1 MSKILYNFS
10 IKLYSLAIW
19 IFSFFNE
26 KAKKM
31 VVGRI
36 GIFEKLKTDFSENK
50 APIAWFHCASLG
62 EFEQGRPII
71 EAFKVDFPEYKILL
85 TFFSPSGYEI
95 RKNYEGADF
104 IFYLPLDTVNN
115 VAHFLKIV
123 NPKLAIFVKYEFWY
137 NYINQLKINNIPTY
151 LVSANFRENQ
161 IFFKKMG
168 SFFRKIIFNFDSIF
182 VQNLS
187 SEKLLKSIGYE
198 NVTVAGDTRFDRVFQ
213 LSKQNK
219 NLPIVE
225 QFKQNNPIFV
235 IGSAWTEDI
244 DFLKATIN
252 APELSNIKFII
263 APHEI
268 HESQI
273 KNWQNSFLKPTALY
287 SDFDKNIDYKVL
299 IINNIGL
306 LSSIYNYADFV
317 WIGGAFG
324 AGLHNILEAATF
336 GKPIFFGNKNYLKFK
351 EATDLIEFGGA
362 FSFADPADFNRKFIE
377 LTSDKNYYL
386 QTSSISKNYVFQNIG
401 ATEKIMNYLKN
412 NLNPKS
418 V

>member
-1 MSKILYNFS
+1 MSEILYNFL
-10 IKLYSLAIW
+10 IKLYGLAIW

-36 GIFEKLKTDFSENK
+36 DIFEKLKTDFSENK
-50 APIAWFHCASLG
+50 SPIAWFHCASLG

-95 RKNYEGADF
+95 RKNYEGAHF
-104 IFYLPLDTVNN
+104 IYYLPMDTVKN
-115 VAHFLKIV
+115 AAQFLKIIK
-123 NPKLAIFVKYEFWY
+123 PKLAIFVKYEFWY
-137 NYINQLKINNIPTY
+137 NYIHQLKINNIPAY

-161 IFFKKMG
+161 IFFKKYG
-168 SFFRKIIFNFDSIF
+168 SFFRKIIFNFDHIF
-182 VQNLS
+182 VQNS
-187 SEKLLKSIGYE
+187 NSQKLLKGIGYE
-198 NVTVAGDTRFDRVFQ
+198 YITVAGDTRFDRVFN
-213 LSKQNK
+213 LSNQKK
-219 NLPIVE
+219 ILPKIE
-225 QFKQNNPIFV
+225 HFKQNNQIFV
-235 IGSAWTEDI
+235 IGSAWIEDI
-244 DFLKATIN
+244 DFLRSTIN
-252 APELSNIKFII
+252 SPEFANIKFII

-273 KNWQNSFLKPTALY
+273 KNLQKSFLLPAALY
-287 SDFDKNIDYKVL
+287 SDFDENIDYKVL

-336 GKPIFFGNKNYLKFK
+336 GKPIFFGNKNYQKFK
-351 EATDLIEFGGA
+351 EATDLIELGGA
-362 FSFADPADFNRKFIE
+362 FSFEDQITFKSKFIA
-377 LTSDKNYYL
+377 LTNDKNYYS
-386 QTSSISKNYVFQNIG
+386 QTSAISKKYVTTNIG
-401 ATEKIMNYLKN
+401 ATEKIMKLINIKLSK
-412 NLNPKS
+412 K
-418 V
+418 